1 MKSFKN
7 DDKIILQQ
15 KIIHLGAEVKR
26 LTAVVERLNSKTFL
40 KNLEKEKLEQ
50 EEKIQVLTEQL
61 ARIVEEGNE
70 KVNHL
75 QRENAQYQLELSKQ
89 REMHVS
95 RTSTLQDEVFELK
108 KELTKQKDDHQG
120 KLVTISNEVH
130 QLKQQCELERTGH
143 LKALNLNEELTA
155 EMEKLKRELDKQS
168 AINFELKEELTKQK
182 EDHQGKLVTISN
194 EVHQLKQQCEAER
207 TGHLKT
213 LNLNEEL
220 TAKMEELKRE
230 LDKQSAINMD
240 LEKEYEMVKD
250 TVKGLLIKIESSNQA
265 HEGYQTIADINEKL
279 EGENQSYRKMIA
291 DLEEEVKTLYD
302 ENSLLTEDIK
312 KLNECVNDLEKKGDQ
327 VIHNSTKVSSLEG
340 KKTAS
345 PIQEGDTRIQSW
357 FYNNV
362 KKNT

>member
-26 LTAVVERLNSKTFL
+26 LTADVERLNSKTYL
-40 KNLEKEKLEQ
+40 KTLEKENLEQ
-50 EEKIQVLTEQL
+50 EEKIQELTEQL
-61 ARIVEEGNE
+61 AKIEEEGSE
-70 KVNHL
+70 KVKHL
-75 QRENAQYQLELSKQ
+75 QQEIAQYQLDLSKQ

-108 KELTKQKDDHQG
+108 KELTKQKEDHQG

-130 QLKQQCELERTGH
+130 VLKQQCELERTGH

-155 EMEKLKRELDKQS
+155 EMG
-168 AINFELKEELTKQK
+168 ELKK
-182 EDHQGKLVTISN
+182 
-194 EVHQLKQQCEAER
+194 
-207 TGHLKT
+207 
-213 LNLNEEL
+213 
-220 TAKMEELKRE
+220 E

-240 LEKEYEMVKD
+240 LEKEYEMVKE
-250 TVKGLLIKIESSNQA
+250 TVKCLLVKIESSNQA
-265 HEGYQTIADINEKL
+265 QEGYQTIADINEKL
-279 EGENQSYRKMIA
+279 EEENQSYRKMIA
-291 DLEEEVKTLYD
+291 ELEVEVKALHD
-302 ENSLLTEDIK
+302 ENSLLSEDIK
-312 KLNECVNDLEKKGDQ
+312 KLDEYVNGLEKKGDH
-327 VIHNSTKVSSLEG
+327 VIHESTKISSLEN

-345 PIQEGDTRIQSW
+345 PIQDNDTRIQSW

>member
-7 DDKIILQQ
+7 DDKVILQQ

-26 LTAVVERLNSKTFL
+26 LTAVVERLSSKTFL
-40 KNLEKEKLEQ
+40 KNIEKEKLEQ
-50 EEKIQVLTEQL
+50 EEKIQELTGQL

-75 QRENAQYQLELSKQ
+75 QQEIAQYQLELSKQ
-89 REMHVS
+89 KEVHVS
-95 RTSTLQDEVFELK
+95 HTSTLQEEVFELK
-108 KELTKQKDDHQG
+108 K
-120 KLVTISNEVH
+120 
-130 QLKQQCELERTGH
+130 
-143 LKALNLNEELTA
+143 
-155 EMEKLKRELDKQS
+155 
-168 AINFELKEELTKQK
+168 ELTKQK

-194 EVHQLKQQCEAER
+194 EVHHLKEQCETER
-207 TGHLKT
+207 TGHLKA
-213 LNLNEEL
+213 LNLNKEL
-220 TAKMEELKRE
+220 TAEMEELKRE

-240 LEKEYEMVKD
+240 LEKEYEMVKE
-250 TVKGLLIKIESSNQA
+250 TVKGLLMKIESSNQA

-279 EGENQSYRKMIA
+279 ENENQSYRKMIA

-312 KLNECVNDLEKKGDQ
+312 KLNERLNYLEKKGNQ
-327 VIHNSTKVSSLEG
+327 VIHESTKVSRLEG
-340 KKTAS
+340 KKTPS
-345 PIQEGDTRIQSW
+345 PIQENDTRFQSW